1 MGTPTS
7 STAISPKPSQ
17 ILMLLTYIVGGVG
30 SFVAIFVIV
39 TPDARQRKIGPIIG
53 ISVWALMM
61 IVMGSF
67 GLVFAIGT

>member
-1 MGTPTS
+1 
-7 STAISPKPSQ
+7 
-17 ILMLLTYIVGGVG
+17 MLLPYVIGGVG

-61 IVMGSF
+61 VVIGSF
-67 GLVFAIGT
+67 GLAFAIGT